1 MPFCMTYS
9 GAASGDRARHHTES
23 QPTMRILPSVALFST
38 LCLLTQAAPAAD
50 ARRVD
55 FGSLDDG
62 TRIEAVEFSNGNGM
76 RARIMTL
83 GATVQSLSVPDR
95 DGNSGDIVLGYATPA
110 EYLARPQY
118 FGASVGRYANRIAHG
133 RFTLD
138 GHEYTLETNDGP
150 NHLHGGLHGLDKVV
164 WKLESVQGG
173 SPARAVFTYSS
184 PDGAGGYPGKLDVR
198 AICSLGDDN
207 VLTVEYQA
215 QTDKPT
221 IVNITNHSYFNLAGE
236 DGTSDVMAQR
246 LTIDADQYTPV
257 DSTLIP
263 TGELRDVAGTPFD
276 FREAHEIGLRIRDGH
291 DQQIRYGRGYDHNF
305 VLNDSDGSLRRAV
318 VVEDPG
324 SGRVMELWT
333 TAPGVQFYSGNFLD
347 ATTTGK
353 SGRVYRQGDALCLE
367 PQVFP
372 DSPNHPDF
380 PSARLDP
387 GHIYKNKMEYR
398 FSTEAE

>member
-1 MPFCMTYS
+1 MKNV
-9 GAASGDRARHHTES
+9 
-23 QPTMRILPSVALFST
+23 PSVALLSI
-38 LCLLTQAAPAAD
+38 LGLLAQAAAAAE

-55 FGSLDDG
+55 FGTLDDG
-62 TRIEAVEFSNGNGM
+62 SRIEAVELSNANGVA
-76 RARIMTL
+76 ARIMTL

-95 DGNSGDIVLGYATPA
+95 KGTGGDIVLGYPTAA

-118 FGASVGRYANRIAHG
+118 FGATVGRYANRIAKG

-138 GHEYTLETNDGP
+138 GREYVLETNDGP
-150 NHLHGGLHGLDKVV
+150 NHLHGGTRGLDKVV
-164 WKLESVQGG
+164 WTLESFAGG
-173 SPARAVFTYSS
+173 SPARAVFTTTS

-198 AICSLGDDN
+198 ASFSLGDDN
-207 VLTVEYQA
+207 TLSIVYKA
-215 QTDKPT
+215 KTDKPT

-236 DGTSDVMAQR
+236 DGNSDIMEHR
-246 LTIDADQYTPV
+246 LTIDADRYTPV

-263 TGELRDVAGTPFD
+263 TGELRPVAGTPFD
-276 FREAHEIGLRIRDGH
+276 FRKQRAIGLQVRDGR

-305 VLNDSDGSLRRAV
+305 VINGSDGSLRRAV
-318 VVEDPG
+318 VVEDPE

-347 ATTTGK
+347 ATTVGK

-372 DSPNHPDF
+372 DAPNHADF

-387 GHIYKNKMEYR
+387 GETYENRMEFR
-398 FSTEAE
+398 FSTDGD